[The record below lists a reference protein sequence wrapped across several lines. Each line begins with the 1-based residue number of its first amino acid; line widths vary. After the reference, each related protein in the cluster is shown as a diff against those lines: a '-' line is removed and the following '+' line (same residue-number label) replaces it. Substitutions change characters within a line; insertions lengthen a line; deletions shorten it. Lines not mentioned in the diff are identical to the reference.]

1 MQVKRF
7 VAADMRRALEMVRQE
22 LGSDAII
29 LSSSRTKEGVE
40 LLTTH
45 ARPEMPD
52 LPPERSNEPEPSS
65 ADWAVDSP
73 SMSAGEARAQAIE
86 QARRRQ
92 LAQKELDDSAREYLK
107 PNQTVNAGI
116 PLRQP
121 GTHTQQAAS
130 NAGLE
135 SASRRRPQ
143 TAAERYPLADLSE
156 SPSQLHS
163 HERQPRLHEL
173 QEELAEMRLLLEGQ
187 LAQVRGGR
195 GPARPPVL
203 ATIGRRL
210 ERMGLSGSLVDHLV
224 SHLDTRKGL
233 SEAWSG
239 ALAGL
244 TQQLPVD
251 ASDPVAKGGV
261 YALLGPTG
269 AGKTTSIGKL
279 AARFVLQQ
287 GSPRNLA
294 LVTLD
299 THRIGGHDQLRSM
312 ARILGADFKVVES
325 ANSLDGVLYSL
336 RRHRLV
342 LIDTAGFRPGDE
354 RLAAQL
360 RTLEQQPGVHNLLVL
375 PGNSQERVLK
385 ASVHAYGAAGL
396 SGCLVTK
403 LDESTSLGEV
413 LGVAIQGRL
422 PIVYTTDGQDIPKDM
437 AVARA
442 HQLVAKSAALVK
454 QREPRDS
461 EIGAGVRGRSGPR
474 KAQAV

>member
-7 VAADMRRALEMVRQE
+7 VAADMRRALEMVRHE

-40 LLTTH
+40 LLTTQ
-45 ARPEMPD
+45 AKPEMPD
-52 LPPERSNEPEPSS
+52 LPPERQTLSSAGPGSDSADKEPEHQSL
-65 ADWAVDSP
+65 SP
-73 SMSAGEARAQAIE
+73 GEARAQAIE

-116 PLRQP
+116 PLRRP
-121 GTHTQQAAS
+121 DTGP
-130 NAGLE
+130 
-135 SASRRRPQ
+135 RRLVPNMAQDSSPKRPAQ
-143 TAAERYPLADLSE
+143 TAAERYSLDEAPEHRD
-156 SPSQLHS
+156 
-163 HERQPRLHEL
+163 QPKLHEL
-173 QEELAEMRLLLEGQ
+173 QEELAEMRFLLEDQ
-187 LAQVRGGR
+187 LAQVLGAQES
-195 GPARPPVL
+195 ARPPVL
-203 ATIGRRL
+203 ASIGRRL
-210 ERMGLSGSLVDHLV
+210 ERMGLSGNLIDNLV
-224 SHLDTRKGL
+224 SRVNTQKGL
-233 SEAWSG
+233 AGAWSG

-244 TQQLPVD
+244 AQELPVD

-261 YALLGPTG
+261 YALVGPTG

-279 AARFVLQQ
+279 AARFVLQN
-287 GSPRNLA
+287 GSPRDLA

-312 ARILGADFKVVES
+312 ARILGVDFKRVED
-325 ANSLDGVLYSL
+325 ADSLDRVLYSL

-354 RLAAQL
+354 RLGAQL
-360 RTLEQQPGVHNLLVL
+360 RALELQPGVRNLLVL

-385 ASVHAYGAAGL
+385 ASVHAYGGAGL

-403 LDESTSLGEV
+403 LDESASLGEV
-413 LGVAIQGRL
+413 LGVVIQSRL

-442 HQLVAKSAALVK
+442 HQLVAKSAALIK
-454 QREPRDS
+454 QREPRVPEDKTS
-461 EIGAGVRGRSGPR
+461 VRGLSEAPR
-474 KAQAV
+474 AHAV

>member
-40 LLTTH
+40 LLTTQ
-45 ARPEMPD
+45 AKPEMPD
-52 LPPERSNEPEPSS
+52 LPPERSVDAERETTGGEPPVGGLKSRS
-65 ADWAVDSP
+65 LSP
-73 SMSAGEARAQAIE
+73 GEARAQAIE
-86 QARRRQ
+86 QARQRQ
-92 LAQKELDDSAREYLK
+92 LAQKELDESAREYLR

-116 PLRQP
+116 PLRRP
-121 GTHTQQAAS
+121 DTR
-130 NAGLE
+130 AGRIRSKSGPE
-135 SASRRRPQ
+135 SASIRRTQ
-143 TAAERYPLADLSE
+143 TAAERYPLDDPSE
-156 SPSQLHS
+156 S
-163 HERQPRLHEL
+163 RGQPKLHEL
-173 QEELAEMRLLLEGQ
+173 QEELAEMRLLLEDQ
-187 LAQVRGGR
+187 LAQVLGAREST
-195 GPARPPVL
+195 RPPVL
-203 ATIGRRL
+203 ASIGRRL
-210 ERMGLSGSLVDHLV
+210 ERMGFSGELVETLV
-224 SHLDTRKGL
+224 SRVNSQKGL
-233 SEAWSG
+233 SGAWSG

-244 TQQLPVD
+244 AQQLPVD
-251 ASDPVAKGGV
+251 TSDPVARGGV
-261 YALLGPTG
+261 YALVGPTG

-287 GSPRNLA
+287 GSPRDLA

-312 ARILGADFKVVES
+312 ARILGAEFKVVES
-325 ANSLDGVLYSL
+325 ADSLDRVLYSL

-354 RLAAQL
+354 RLGVQL
-360 RTLEQQPGVHNLLVL
+360 RALEQQPGVRNLLVL

-385 ASVHAYGAAGL
+385 AAVHAYGTAGL

-413 LGVAIQGRL
+413 LGVAIQSDL
-422 PIVYTTDGQDIPKDM
+422 SIVYTTDGQDIPKDM

-442 HQLVAKSAALVK
+442 HQLVARGAALVK
-454 QREPRDS
+454 QREPQGS
-461 EIGAGVRGRSGPR
+461 EVKTGVRGRSGAPR
-474 KAQAV
+474 AQAV